1 MKSSSK
7 IYIFYVLLSKTN
19 IIIFDL
25 TININFS
32 GKPGTDYP
40 ILGAVPYTNF
50 YCDEQAYPGFF
61 ADMETRCQG
70 NCDKIICT
78 TNKQECLWTLKDVQL

>member
-1 MKSSSK
+1 M
-7 IYIFYVLLSKTN
+7 N
-19 IIIFDL
+19 IS
-25 TININFS
+25 FS

-50 YCDEQAYPGFF
+50 YCDEQQYPGFF

-70 NCDKIICT
+70 MNIGLSMFSGAYCF
-78 TNKQECLWTLKDVQL
+78 